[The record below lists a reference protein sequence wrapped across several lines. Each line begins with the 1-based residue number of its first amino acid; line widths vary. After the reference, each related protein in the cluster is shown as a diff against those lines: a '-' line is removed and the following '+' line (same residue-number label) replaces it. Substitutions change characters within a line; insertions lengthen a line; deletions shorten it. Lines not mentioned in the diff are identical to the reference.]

1 MEEGSNKGK
10 SLKEVISAIPSWV
23 QTVMAIGG
31 IVFAVG
37 AVYNDVQTLKTQ
49 VDKAEGAQVQQAMLA
64 GEISSLHV
72 QIEAGNK
79 TQEETNRTVNKL
91 SESVQDLGLAVSNL
105 QGKLDTDGYPK
116 PKRK

>member
-1 MEEGSNKGK
+1 MEDEGDKGK
-10 SLKEVISAIPSWV
+10 SLKGILSSIPSWV
-23 QTVMAIGG
+23 QTALAIGG
-31 IVFAVG
+31 VVFSVG
-37 AVYNDVQTLKTQ
+37 VVYNDVQTLKTQ

-91 SESVQDLGLAVSNL
+91 SDSVQDLGLAVSNL
-105 QGKLDTDGYPK
+105 QGKLDQDNFK
-116 PKRK
+116 AKKK

>member
-1 MEEGSNKGK
+1 MEERSDKGK
-10 SLKEVISAIPSWV
+10 SLRDILSAIPSWV
-23 QTVMAIGG
+23 QTLLAVGG

-105 QGKLDTDGYPK
+105 QGKLDSDSFNK
-116 PKRK
+116 KRKQ